1 MEHWYIEDN
10 NLVDLYLLGRL
21 SAEERMRFE
30 QHFIDC
36 PECLDW
42 LERTS
47 ELRAGLRVWSGKNIR
62 QLSPG
67 FEPEESRSKS
77 PAGQEWLLTPTGREW
92 RAGQAMPVERIGP
105 AGLWAR
111 MAGLSQVGQA
121 ALLAAAAMLIAG
133 PMAWVIWEWRSNG
146 HKLAQAEQAASAWQR
161 RYEEQLQK
169 VHDLTGGM
177 QAREE
182 QFSAQHAQL
191 AAQLERERKARGRLE
206 DRVDN
211 REEDRA
217 LVSILTLSVE
227 RSTRP
232 DPSKPINRIA
242 LSRLSK
248 LTVLWLEL
256 GTDSD
261 LPSYRATLLTIEGSK
276 LWTESGL
283 KPNSRG
289 ALALG
294 LHSGL
299 FKPGIYLLTVE
310 GLTGPE
316 HYAAIA
322 KYSFRVLDQ

>member
-1 MEHWYIEDN
+1 
-10 NLVDLYLLGRL
+10 
-21 SAEERMRFE
+21 
-30 QHFIDC
+30 
-36 PECLDW
+36 
-42 LERTS
+42 
-47 ELRAGLRVWSGKNIR
+47 
-62 QLSPG
+62 
-67 FEPEESRSKS
+67 
-77 PAGQEWLLTPTGREW
+77 
-92 RAGQAMPVERIGP
+92 MPVERIGP